1 MHCYTIL
8 WNVDVSIWIL
18 MFTSTLCS
26 EKNTHSRFILYLRG
40 KCSDLHKFFRVCLR
54 GLKYSMDI
62 KIKYSFNFFATD
74 DVILTSCLHVCEIM
88 GFRIEDKHLIKC
100 LRVSSSSEYLI
111 LTSME
116 CLITYQHTLKILYK
130 SRHFPPRYKRKTQVG
145 VSFVW
150 TSDKNTQHMWKML
163 RFV

>member
-1 MHCYTIL
+1 
-8 WNVDVSIWIL
+8 

-40 KCSDLHKFFRVCLR
+40 KCLDLHKFFRVCLR

-100 LRVSSSSEYLI
+100 LRVSNSNEYLI

-116 CLITYQHTLKILYK
+116 CLITYQHTLKFCINRDIFHRDIKGKRKWVFLLSEHQTKTPNTCGKCFDLYK
-130 SRHFPPRYKRKTQVG
+130 IFRVC
-145 VSFVW
+145 
-150 TSDKNTQHMWKML
+150 L
-163 RFV
+163 